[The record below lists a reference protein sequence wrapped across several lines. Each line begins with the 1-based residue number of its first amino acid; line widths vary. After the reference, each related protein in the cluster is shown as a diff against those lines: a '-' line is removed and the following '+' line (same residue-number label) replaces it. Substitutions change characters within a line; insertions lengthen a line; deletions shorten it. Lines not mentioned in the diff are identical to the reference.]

1 MFKFKK
7 LAFLAS
13 LFMVGMLLLA
23 ACGAEVS
30 TPTPVE
36 QATDTQATV
45 EAAEAEEATQATLEA
60 AEAAAA
66 AETEEAAQATVKAA
80 ETAAT
85 AEAEEEMVEESD
97 VVTPTEPSSENQ
109 VPSTSSEVPRIS
121 VEELKERLDNGEAIV
136 VVDSRSENEYDTKHI
151 PGAISVPSVLAESPL
166 DELPLDHEIV
176 LYCT

>member
-23 ACGAEVS
+23 ACGAEE
-30 TPTPVE
+30 PTPAQVE
-36 QATDTQATV
+36 QAIDTQATV
-45 EAAEAEEATQATLEA
+45 EA

-80 ETAAT
+80 EAAS
-85 AEAEEEMVEESD
+85 ASESEEEMAEASG
-97 VVTPTEPSSENQ
+97 VTATTEPVSENP
-109 VPSTSSEVPRIS
+109 VPISVSEVPRIS
-121 VEELKERLDNGEAIV
+121 VEELKERLDNGEEIV
-136 VVDSRSENEYDTKHI
+136 VVDTRSTTEYDIKHI
-151 PGAISVPSVLAESPL
+151 PGAISMPSINIESPL
-166 DELPLDHEIV
+166 DELPLDQEIV

>member
-23 ACGAEVS
+23 ACGAEE
-30 TPTPVE
+30 PTPAQVE
-36 QATDTQATV
+36 QAIDTQATV
-45 EAAEAEEATQATLEA
+45 EA

-80 ETAAT
+80 EAAS
-85 AEAEEEMVEESD
+85 ASESEEEMAEASG
-97 VVTPTEPSSENQ
+97 VTATTEPVSENP
-109 VPSTSSEVPRIS
+109 VPISVSEVPRIS
-121 VEELKERLDNGEAIV
+121 VEELKERLDNGEEIV
-136 VVDSRSENEYDTKHI
+136 VVDTRSTTSYDIKHI
-151 PGAISVPSVLAESPL
+151 PGAISMPSINIESPL
-166 DELPLDHEIV
+166 DELPLDQEIV